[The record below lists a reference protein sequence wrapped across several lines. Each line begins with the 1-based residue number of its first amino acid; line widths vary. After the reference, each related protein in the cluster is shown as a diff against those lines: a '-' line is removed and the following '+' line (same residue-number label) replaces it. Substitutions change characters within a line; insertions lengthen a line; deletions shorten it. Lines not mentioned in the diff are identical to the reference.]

1 MVAGSTHTPRRAGA
15 RPARLTRVAIP
26 VESAVR
32 LRPFGNY
39 LLVRR
44 ISAGGMADVFRA
56 RAVGARGFTKSVAI
70 KRIFPHLAESDRF
83 VRMFA
88 DEARIASRLVHPNIV
103 QIRELGEHRGVPFIA
118 MEYVPGRDLYLV
130 FQRLVEAGERVPAP
144 FAVRV
149 VADVARAL
157 EHAHAFRHHDQPQDI
172 VHRDVSP
179 RNVLV
184 GWGGEVKLADFG
196 VARARDREEHT
207 EHGLIKGKVR
217 YLSPEAAAGRVLD
230 RRSDLFSLG
239 VVLAELL
246 IMRPLRDGANDL
258 EILATIRRGELDRQ
272 RLSAVP
278 APLLPVVERALATR
292 PEERYQHARELRDD
306 LLARA
311 RDDLAPWDMEATAGL
326 MSHLFAKE
334 IAREER
340 EEQEVE
346 RQLAAQPQQAALP
359 ATQSPPRPPAGIFPS
374 IQRVTTAGRLSA
386 ATASPGQEPERPDEE
401 GDLTATSLTAL
412 LYRLAASEAA
422 GRLDFRRPP
431 LRKTIH
437 LEYGDPVFVTSNLEH
452 ELFGEHLV
460 GRGVLPRTE
469 HARALDFAA
478 ARGLRFTEA
487 LLTLELLPSHQLFRH
502 LAEQSQERILELFTW
517 TAGRF
522 AFFRNVEPPST
533 GTPLGLRTY
542 PLVHEGVRS
551 FTPLPVIRR
560 RLDPIRHQTLRRCG
574 GLVPDAL
581 QLSGR
586 EQRALRSLEAEPHV
600 TLDELIRREHEED
613 QTLRLVYLLLEM
625 ELLEE

>member
-1 MVAGSTHTPRRAGA
+1 MAAASD
-15 RPARLTRVAIP
+15 IP
-26 VESAVR
+26 IR

-56 RAVGARGFTKSVAI
+56 RVVGARGFSKNVAI

-103 QIRELGEHRGVPFIA
+103 QIRELGEHRGVPFIV

-130 FQRLVEAGERVPAP
+130 FQRLVELGERLPAP

-149 VADVARAL
+149 AAEVARAL

-179 RNVLV
+179 RNVLIS
-184 GWGGEVKLADFG
+184 WDGEVKLADFG

-217 YLSPEAAAGRVLD
+217 YMSPEAAAGRVLD

-246 IMRPLRDGANDL
+246 IMRPFRDGANDL
-258 EILATIRRGELDRQ
+258 EILASIRRGEVDHQ
-272 RLSAVP
+272 RLAGVP
-278 APLLPVVERALATR
+278 APLLPVVERALAAH
-292 PEERYQHARELRDD
+292 PENRYQDARELRED

-311 RDDLAPWDMEATAGL
+311 RDELSPWGMEATVEL
-326 MSHLFAKE
+326 MARLFAKE
-334 IAREER
+334 ISREER

-346 RQLAAQPQQAALP
+346 RLLAAQSQQAPPQAAQP
-359 ATQSPPRPPAGIFPS
+359 PPRAPAGVFPS

-386 ATASPGQEPERPDEE
+386 ATSSPAQEPDRPDEE
-401 GDLTATSLTAL
+401 GNLAQSSLTSLL
-412 LYRLAASEAA
+412 HRLAAGEAA

-431 LRKTIH
+431 LRKSVH

-460 GRGVLPRTE
+460 ARGVLLRTE

-478 ARGLRFTEA
+478 ARGLRFTET
-487 LLTLELLPSHQLFRH
+487 LLTLELLPPHQLFRH

-522 AFFRNVEPPST
+522 AFFHNVEPPPT

-551 FTPLPVIRR
+551 FIPLTVIRR
-560 RLDPIRHQTLRRCG
+560 RLDPLRQKLLRRRG

-581 QLSGR
+581 LLSGR
-586 EQRALRSLEAEPHV
+586 EQRVLRTLEGDPAL

-625 ELLEE
+625 ELLEG